1 MADEP
6 IILGVIPARG
16 GSKGIPRKNIRPL
29 AGLPLIAYPIRA
41 AAGSKRLTHCMVSTD
56 DEEIAAV
63 ARKQGADVPFMRPED
78 LARDHSPTAP
88 VLRHAVEWF
97 EKAHGTP
104 VLAVMT
110 LQPTAPLC
118 TSADIDAAIE
128 LFLAHQPDAD
138 CLISVCDAGEH
149 HPLTLYH
156 QAGDYLT
163 PMQTGLDPNTR
174 RQDFPATFW
183 RNGAIYITRRDLLFA
198 KDRVTSD
205 KPLAYVMPRAR
216 SANIDEPLDL
226 AIAEVMLRGAGA

>member
-1 MADEP
+1 MTDEK

-41 AAGSKRLTHCMVSTD
+41 AKGSKRLSQCVVSTD
-56 DEEIAAV
+56 DAEIAAV
-63 ARKQGADVPFMRPED
+63 ARAQGGDVPFMRPEE
-78 LARDHSPTAP
+78 LARDQSPTAP
-88 VLRHAVEWF
+88 ALRHAVEWF
-97 EKAHGTP
+97 EKAQGAR

-110 LQPTAPLC
+110 LQPTAPLG
-118 TSADIDAAIE
+118 TSADVDAAID

-138 CLISVCDAGEH
+138 CLISVCEAGEH

-156 QAGDYLT
+156 QAGDYLA

-198 KDRVTSD
+198 KGRVTSD
-205 KPLAYVMPRAR
+205 KPLAYVMPRSR
-216 SANIDEPLDL
+216 SANIDEPIDL
-226 AIAEVMLRGAGA
+226 ALAEVMLREGGA